1 MTELKP
7 CPFCG
12 SKDIVFGYEEDGS
25 YCIRCNDCGVQVGHF
40 IEYMQHKED
49 IVGPWNRRVKE

>member
-12 SKDIVFGYEEDGS
+12 SKKIQDNYDWGYFWVECKDCKCKGPDSFED
-25 YCIRCNDCGVQVGHF
+25 YEKALQ
-40 IEYMQHKED
+40 K
-49 IVGPWNRRVKE
+49 WNRRVKE

>member
-12 SKDIVFGYEEDGS
+12 ASAYWVKGVSEDLGFFTCSNRCVKMEGYYD
-25 YCIRCNDCGVQVGHF
+25 DCLTR
-40 IEYMQHKED
+40 
-49 IVGPWNRRVKE
+49 WNRRVKE